1 MYGLK
6 QRDIDAIKKHLMRIT
21 GIEKAW
27 LFGSRAMG
35 NYKQGSDID
44 IAIAGQE
51 INRSDILQAIDAINE
66 EEPIP
71 FFTEI
76 IDFNTIDN
84 PKLKEHIL
92 QQGQLLLDIKR
103 EKNEHTQL
111 K

>member
-6 QRDIDAIKKHLMRIT
+6 QRDIDAIKKHLTRIT
-21 GIEKAW
+21 GIDKAW
-27 LFGSRAMG
+27 IFGSRAMG

-44 IAIAGQE
+44 IAIVGQN
-51 INRSDILQAIDAINE
+51 INRSEILQAIDAINE

-76 IDFNTIDN
+76 IDFNTIEN

-92 QQGQLLLDIKR
+92 QQGQLLLDTKR
-103 EKNEHTQL
+103 EKANTPN
-111 K
+111 

>member
-6 QRDIDAIKKHLMRIT
+6 QRDIEALKKHLVNIA